1 VKVLLKFPPEVW
13 FFAKSRWYKEKWGI
27 VPFPRRSGP
36 VGLDSAPHRQDGG
49 LSKRD
54 CFIRFDEVNHWLSR
68 TRDLIANAE
77 TCCFPAFLESF
88 RELRR
93 ESRKA
98 EFVALVFWLMGELKF
113 FAPYKLVL
121 WREYATPILTY
132 VALLTRSG
140 C

>member
-1 VKVLLKFPPEVW
+1 
-13 FFAKSRWYKEKWGI
+13 
-27 VPFPRRSGP
+27 
-36 VGLDSAPHRQDGG
+36 VGLDSATHRQDGG

-77 TCCFPAFLESF
+77 TYCFPAFLESF

-98 EFVALVFWLMGELKF
+98 EFALVLALYKF
-113 FAPYKLVL
+113 Q
-121 WREYATPILTY
+121 REMEAQTID
-132 VALLTRSG
+132 ADKQ
-140 C
+140 